1 MRSFQSAGV
10 NLLHNLCCWSNGCGG
25 QDQMCGGC
33 CVPSCCRLDLL
44 AGFRYYNLGDN
55 LGITDVETNVNT
67 QNSIPLGTVFTQ
79 VDTFHTSNNFY
90 GGTLGLTGSHYE
102 GRWVCEGSAQVALG
116 ANSQKVTING
126 STVTMLA
133 GQPTVVQ
140 PGGLLALSSNIGSYS
155 HTNFMAIP
163 QISGRLGYRLTP
175 RLTAFIGY
183 TFIYWGQVA
192 RAGEQVNTTINPNLL
207 PPAQPGGPAQPAFA
221 LHEVNFWAQGIT
233 VGGQFNF

>member
-1 MRSFQSAGV
+1 MKVAG
-10 NLLHNLCCWSNGCGG
+10 S
-25 QDQMCGGC
+25 
-33 CVPSCCRLDLL
+33 
-44 AGFRYYNLGDN
+44 
-55 LGITDVETNVNT
+55 TK
-67 QNSIPLGTVFTQ
+67 
-79 VDTFHTSNNFY
+79 
-90 GGTLGLTGSHYE
+90 
-102 GRWVCEGSAQVALG
+102 GRPVALG

-192 RAGEQVNTTINPNLL
+192 RAGDQVSTTINPNLL
-207 PPAQPGGPAQPAFA
+207 PPA
-221 LHEVNFWAQGIT
+221 
-233 VGGQFNF
+233 